1 MCNTAQSVVCF
12 LNVKNKKIFIFKKLS
27 NIKYQNITHA
37 RAYLSSS
44 LCCSLLPSP
53 VSHVPPRSVDTSPL
67 RVPTPIN
74 RHAVI
79 CTPRASGFS
88 LILLHT
94 DNHISS
100 NKKYTTTTTTTTT
113 LDYYQFSWL
122 KIVHVLNNH

>member
-1 MCNTAQSVVCF
+1 MYFQHYVRLK
-12 LNVKNKKIFIFKKLS
+12 LNPLIYTHTRAARTSLWLPCSRHLS
-27 NIKYQNITHA
+27 A
-37 RAYLSSS
+37 
-44 LCCSLLPSP
+44 
-53 VSHVPPRSVDTSPL
+53 V

-74 RHAVI
+74 RHAVT
-79 CTPRASGFS
+79 CTPQASGFS